1 MITRAFR
8 KIVWEYYTAHGRHEL
23 PWRLNL
29 DPYAIVVSEV
39 MLQQT
44 QVERGIPKFAAWLQ
58 EFPDWAA
65 LVEAPLPKVL
75 QQWQGLGYNRRALN
89 LQRCAETVVKEYGG
103 ELPRDEASLLDLPG
117 IGPYTAGA
125 IRAFAFNEPVVMIE
139 TNIRGVFLH
148 HFWPSNNNSEKRAI
162 RRSLGEGGLG
172 IDDKELLPLIEKT
185 LDRKN
190 PREWYWALMDYGAY
204 LKKTVDNPVRRSRQY
219 VRQSRFVGSN
229 RQVRGAIVRL
239 LITAPLLTEQSL
251 TAALHKE
258 GIAAARIVPALK
270 ELEREGFVSINKSK
284 QVQVKSS
291 KFKRL

>member
-1 MITRAFR
+1 
-8 KIVWEYYTAHGRHEL
+8 
-23 PWRLNL
+23 
-29 DPYAIVVSEV
+29 